1 MSPVELIKVAQQCAG
16 GVSSATMTTAPSSAT
31 VTVSMTRVAQNIGML
46 PALRCGLTATL
57 LRDGI
62 PHGVWFMS
70 YEMCKDV
77 LLSGKELSENFM
89 PISVPLMSGAVAAT
103 VAWGVGCKYRWS
115 LKESNRVFLFH
126 SNLIA
131 VIACSQTQPT

>member
-16 GVSSATMTTAPSSAT
+16 GVSSAAMATAPSTTT
-31 VTVSMTRVAQNIGML
+31 VTVSIARVTQNIGML

-77 LLSGKELSENFM
+77 MLGGKQVSEESM
-89 PISVPLMSGAVAAT
+89 PIAVPLMSGAVAAA
-103 VAWGVGCKYRWS
+103 VAWGVGCEYRDVR
-115 LKESNRVFLFH
+115 LHYVF
-126 SNLIA
+126 
-131 VIACSQTQPT
+131 